1 MYRTALFDTCGNLDF
16 EHTLFVERLEKL
28 TFRTEFQKNTY
39 DCKQFACCDEMS
51 KDCMF
56 RECDKCKNR
65 QVSYAGNPYDVTYY
79 EQWVTENINR
89 SRAKGLSCNVQVT
102 TKKKFEITKL
112 ELVNLFNKLFT
123 FLKHVFI
130 VTHQL
135 KTIYTQI

>member
-1 MYRTALFDTCGNLDF
+1 
-16 EHTLFVERLEKL
+16 
-28 TFRTEFQKNTY
+28 
-39 DCKQFACCDEMS
+39 
-51 KDCMF
+51 MF
-56 RECDKCKNR
+56 RECDKCKNW